1 MKYKALLEG
10 LEATEVTFLSLKKVI
25 DYRIEAEYFNRKFLE
40 VDEKFSAIE
49 SVYFTD
55 IASFVNGRPYN
66 SERFNAISG
75 ISIAKIG
82 DVTNKRDIE
91 NWEFVDKDEFVLQK
105 GQLLC
110 NGNILMTLTGDP
122 PDVGKVNYIYKPTN
136 ASWNQRVAKIQLKSG
151 QKAFIGNDVLFA
163 TLSAETI
170 RIQLE
175 RYAKGIRQRNLGN
188 ESLERLLLPVIPCD
202 AQLQIQNCVQKAY
215 SCYDNSKQLYSEAEA
230 YLLECLG
237 MTDFAANPDAY
248 NVKTLKESFLETGRF
263 DAEYYL
269 PKYEDYCRLVQS
281 YANGYEPLGD
291 VCNIKDTNYIPEE
304 DVRYKY
310 IELAN
315 IGKSGEITGC
325 DIQDGEDLP
334 TRARR
339 LVHQGDVIVSS
350 IEGSLESCA
359 LVTDDY
365 DGALCSTGFYVLQ
378 SSKLNSETLLT
389 LFKSLPMQ
397 QLMKKG
403 CSGTILTAISKPEL
417 EKLPVPIIRQEVQE
431 EIAQHVQKSFALRKE
446 AMQLLENA
454 KITVEQVIENG
465 GGNLL
470 IFNKLQEQAIREER
484 LAAWLLLTEFGM
496 LPTTKKENK
505 TVKTCKKLSDSFLSS
520 GRLDAEYYQPKYDY
534 LFSHLS
540 EFATSTIRE
549 LTEIRKSIEP
559 GSDAYEETGV
569 PFIRVSD
576 MSKFGL
582 SDTTIHLNAEDYRD
596 VIRPQKDTILLS
608 KDGSVGI
615 AYKVEE
621 PLDVITS
628 GAILHLSLKST
639 DVLPDYL
646 TLVLNSPI
654 VRLQAE
660 RDAGGSIIQHW
671 KPLEIEN
678 VVIPILPMQIQQEIA
693 DKIRS
698 SFKLRKE
705 SQHLLDEAKRMV
717 EVAIEGIA

>member
-1 MKYKALLEG
+1 MNEDGIGHPIYRMNEIHNMLCDLDVNKCAEITLKELETFKLHNKDVLFNRTNSFEWVGRTGIYYQNDNISRVFASYLVRFIPNIKYLLPEY
-10 LEATEVTFLSLKKVI
+10 LATYLNTKYGVWDIKRRARQSINQTNVNPEEVKEIEIPILPMDFQKQIADNLQFANEKRIVA
-25 DYRIEAEYFNRKFLE
+25 YNQYIEAE
-40 VDEKFSAIE
+40 
-49 SVYFTD
+49 T
-55 IASFVNGRPYN
+55 
-66 SERFNAISG
+66 
-75 ISIAKIG
+75 
-82 DVTNKRDIE
+82 
-91 NWEFVDKDEFVLQK
+91 
-105 GQLLC
+105 
-110 NGNILMTLTGDP
+110 
-122 PDVGKVNYIYKPTN
+122 
-136 ASWNQRVAKIQLKSG
+136 
-151 QKAFIGNDVLFA
+151 
-163 TLSAETI
+163 
-170 RIQLE
+170 
-175 RYAKGIRQRNLGN
+175 
-188 ESLERLLLPVIPCD
+188 
-202 AQLQIQNCVQKAY
+202 
-215 SCYDNSKQLYSEAEA
+215 

-237 MTDFAANPDAY
+237 MTDFATNPNAY

-454 KITVEQVIENG
+454 KITVEQVIENGG

>member
-1 MKYKALLEG
+1 MKYKTLLEG
-10 LEATEVTFLSLKKVI
+10 LEVSIISNQTLERTLRL
-25 DYRIEAEYFNRKFLE
+25 DAEFYSKSNLDQ
-40 VDEKFSAIE
+40 VQLLQGIGA
-49 SVYFTD
+49 VPLTTFTD
-55 IASFVNGRPYN
+55 ISDGNHMSISQNFVNDGIPYYRGGDIYNSFIEFSSNPLRIPRHIYELSTMRRSHLRKGDILMSIVGAIIGNISLVSTNSNATCSCKLAIIRPKNNISSEYLATYLRCKYGQQQIQKFRRGSGQTGIILEDFDQLLVPDLSNNIKEQISSFVKQSYVY
-66 SERFNAISG
+66 S
-75 ISIAKIG
+75 
-82 DVTNKRDIE
+82 
-91 NWEFVDKDEFVLQK
+91 
-105 GQLLC
+105 
-110 NGNILMTLTGDP
+110 
-122 PDVGKVNYIYKPTN
+122 
-136 ASWNQRVAKIQLKSG
+136 LKS
-151 QKAFIGNDVLFA
+151 
-163 TLSAETI
+163 
-170 RIQLE
+170 R
-175 RYAKGIRQRNLGN
+175 
-188 ESLERLLLPVIPCD
+188 
-202 AQLQIQNCVQKAY
+202 
-215 SCYDNSKQLYSEAEA
+215 QLYSEAES

-248 NVKTLKESFLETGRF
+248 NVKTLKKSFLETGRF

-281 YANGYEPLGD
+281 YTNGYEPLGD
-291 VCNIKDTNYIPEE
+291 ACDIKDTNYTPE
-304 DVRYKY
+304 VGIRYKY

-315 IGKSGEITGC
+315 IGKSGEIMGC
-325 DIQDGEDLP
+325 DIQDGENLP
-334 TRARR
+334 TRAKRM
-339 LVHQGDVIVSS
+339 VHQGDVIVSS
-350 IEGSLESCA
+350 IEGSLDSCA

-365 DGALCSTGFYVLQ
+365 EGALCSTGFYVLQ
-378 SSKLNSETLLT
+378 SSKLNPETLLT

-417 EKLPVPIIRQEVQE
+417 EKLPVPIIRQEIQDQ
-431 EIAQHVQKSFALRKE
+431 IAQHVQRSFTLRKE

-454 KITVEQVIENG
+454 KVTVEQIIENVG

-470 IFNKLQEQAIREER
+470 IINKLQSIIIQEER
-484 LAAWLLLTEFGM
+484 HAAWLLLAEIGM
-496 LPTTKKENK
+496 LPKNEEESN
-505 TVKTCKKLSDSFLSS
+505 TVKAYKKLSDSFLSS

-540 EFATSTIRE
+540 KFPTSTIGE

-559 GSDAYEETGV
+559 GSDAYKETGV

-576 MSKFGL
+576 LSKFGL
-582 SDTTIHLNAEDYRD
+582 SDTTIYLDAENYNN

-615 AYKVEE
+615 AYKVDE

-646 TLVLNSPI
+646 TLILNSPI

-671 KPLEIEN
+671 KPSEIEN
-678 VVIPILPMQIQQEIA
+678 VIVPVLPMPVQYEIA
-693 DKIRS
+693 RKIQE
-698 SFKLRKE
+698 SFRLRKE
-705 SQHLLDEAKRMV
+705 SKELLNEAKRKV
-717 EVAIEGIA
+717 EMTIEKVV

>member
-10 LEATEVTFLSLKKVI
+10 LEIVEVKKNKAFNIDFKCRIDAEFFQKKIMCLYKRITSLNHDFLSGIAFVSDGEHGSVETTDIGYSKYYGARNVLSGILNDNGLCYINKQQHEKLYKTALKGRDVLIACVGANIGCAAIVPDNIGVANIVRNVALLRAEKSVCNEYLLAYFLSRYGKALYKRMNTGNAQPLVSLDYIKTIPVFIPEYEIQRRIKQKVSL
-25 DYRIEAEYFNRKFLE
+25 ALE
-40 VDEKFSAIE
+40 KKEQSELLYSSIE
-49 SVYFTD
+49 SH
-55 IASFVNGRPYN
+55 
-66 SERFNAISG
+66 
-75 ISIAKIG
+75 
-82 DVTNKRDIE
+82 
-91 NWEFVDKDEFVLQK
+91 
-105 GQLLC
+105 
-110 NGNILMTLTGDP
+110 
-122 PDVGKVNYIYKPTN
+122 
-136 ASWNQRVAKIQLKSG
+136 
-151 QKAFIGNDVLFA
+151 
-163 TLSAETI
+163 
-170 RIQLE
+170 
-175 RYAKGIRQRNLGN
+175 
-188 ESLERLLLPVIPCD
+188 
-202 AQLQIQNCVQKAY
+202 
-215 SCYDNSKQLYSEAEA
+215 
-230 YLLECLG
+230 LLECLG
-237 MTDFAANPDAY
+237 MTDFAVNPDAY

-281 YANGYEPLGD
+281 YSNGYEPLND
-291 VCNIKDTNYIPEE
+291 ACDIKDTNYTPEAG
-304 DVRYKY
+304 VRYKY

-315 IGKSGEITGC
+315 IGKSGEITEC
-325 DIQDGEDLP
+325 DLQDGENLP

-339 LVHQGDVIVSS
+339 LVHQGDVIISS

-359 LVTDDY
+359 LVTEDY
-365 DGALCSTGFYVLQ
+365 EGALCSTGFYVLQ
-378 SSKLNSETLLT
+378 SSKLNPETLLT

-417 EKLPVPIIRQEVQE
+417 EKLPVPIIRQEVQD
-431 EIAQHVQKSFALRKE
+431 EIARHVQKSFALRKE

-454 KITVEQVIENG
+454 KLTVEQAIENG

-470 IFNKLQEQAIREER
+470 IFNKLRKQSIQEER
-484 LAAWLLLTEFGM
+484 YVEWLLLTEIGV
-496 LPTTKKENK
+496 LSTTDRENK
-505 TVKTCKKLSDSFLSS
+505 TVKAYKKLSNSFLSS

-540 EFATSTIRE
+540 EFATSTIGE

-559 GSDAYEETGV
+559 GSDAYQETGV

-576 MSKFGL
+576 LSKFGV
-582 SDTTIHLNAEDYRD
+582 SDTALHLNAEDYRD
-596 VIRPQKDTILLS
+596 VIRPKKDTILLS

-628 GAILHLSLKST
+628 GAILHLSLKSA

-671 KPLEIEN
+671 KPSEIEN

-717 EVAIEGIA
+717 EVAIESIA